1 MLAKFAAQS
10 LRYSYEPSN
19 YDLLALASVHLNWG
33 HLFLLPH
40 DLESAVDFVDVLPN
54 PSLP

>member
-10 LRYSYEPSN
+10 LRCRYEPLN
-19 YDLLALASVHLNWG
+19 YVLVALASVHLNWG

-40 DLESAVDFVDVLPN
+40 DLDSAVDFVDVLPN